1 MYCKNPNKNPTFN
14 RCSLQLQSLEDVMVR
29 SDQRTQK
36 RSLSPVFCL
45 SEFSGHFLWS
55 LIFFATFPAQHW
67 NPLEVQGRLCSPW
80 ENCSFL
86 CNPDVWFK
94 ILLYFFFFYPQ
105 SPLAQRDISEGFTAL
120 WSENSISFPRE
131 LVQFRKFCLL
141 CVLRCSTF
149 YIMGITNHQ
158 QRFLVLWDPESSVNT
173 QRTAVSRLRSFII
186 SSKSAVE
193 KIQIWC
199 YSVWWCYPWN
209 SQHVLHLTSLTHVAQ
224 SELGHVEKKSD
235 VCKLSGE

>member
-94 ILLYFFFFYPQ
+94 ILLYFFTLSLPWHSVTFHKDLPLSEVRTQ
-105 SPLAQRDISEGFTAL
+105 S
-120 WSENSISFPRE
+120 
-131 LVQFRKFCLL
+131 
-141 CVLRCSTF
+141 
-149 YIMGITNHQ
+149 H
-158 QRFLVLWDPESSVNT
+158 FLVNWFNSESSVFCVFSAAALFT
-173 QRTAVSRLRSFII
+173 LWESQITSSDSWCCEIQSRLWTHRGLR
-186 SSKSAVE
+186 
-193 KIQIWC
+193 
-199 YSVWWCYPWN
+199 Y
-209 SQHVLHLTSLTHVAQ
+209 HV
-224 SELGHVEKKSD
+224 
-235 VCKLSGE
+235 